1 MCYPWSGEQEVH
13 SDMSKG
19 DSVTLSI
26 TLLARRLQEVNKKF
40 SQLSTSEARSLFEEE
55 VCDYLAD
62 SVPSCNCDRILV
74 LVCAIGQ
81 VAAIRRRD
89 QEEIAAAAQARGIHN
104 DQCCCVCENDEP
116 PSHHPQSHTPPPP
129 LPVWWIVS
137 GQGRNSRCLLRQSPS
152 TQLGLSGGGRL
163 LLGL

>member
-1 MCYPWSGEQEVH
+1 MCCPWNGEQGVH

-26 TLLARRLQEVNKKF
+26 TLLAHRLQEVNKKF

-74 LVCAIGQ
+74 LVPVCAAPLGRWQQYEGGIK
-81 VAAIRRRD
+81 RR
-89 QEEIAAAAQARGIHN
+89 
-104 DQCCCVCENDEP
+104 
-116 PSHHPQSHTPPPP
+116 
-129 LPVWWIVS
+129 
-137 GQGRNSRCLLRQSPS
+137 
-152 TQLGLSGGGRL
+152 
-163 LLGL
+163 

>member
-1 MCYPWSGEQEVH
+1 MCCPWNGEQGVH

-26 TLLARRLQEVNKKF
+26 TLLAHRLQEANKKF

-74 LVCAIGQ
+74 HHWAGGSNTK
-81 VAAIRRRD
+81 AGS
-89 QEEIAAAAQARGIHN
+89 RG
-104 DQCCCVCENDEP
+104 DSSCC
-116 PSHHPQSHTPPPP
+116 PSE
-129 LPVWWIVS
+129 
-137 GQGRNSRCLLRQSPS
+137 RY
-152 TQLGLSGGGRL
+152 TQ
-163 LLGL
+163 